1 MSGLRLPSEPVARS
15 LALERI
21 IQQQQVDITRLWKL
35 VGDISGA
42 NVTSLGGSLIGT
54 DLPVIIGTVSTS
66 GSSSISVTVT
76 ESNRPELIG
85 TVVSVT
91 RTFSTAT
98 IATGK
103 TVGAM
108 RITLYTSASS
118 STVRWVLFERVC

>member
-21 IQQQQVDITRLWKL
+21 IQQQQVDITRLWNL

-54 DLPVIIGTVSTS
+54 DLPVIIGIVSTS

-91 RTFSTAT
+91 RTFSTAS
-98 IATGK
+98 IATSK
-103 TVGAM
+103 TVCAM
-108 RITLYTSASS
+108 QVNLFDSASS
-118 STVRWVLFERVC
+118 VTNRWVLVERVC